1 MIEPNEW
8 LHEFNWHKQDKE
20 NLGHMIHS
28 RAAETTPKIVPLT
41 LKPDFFYYYVK
52 EVRTFDDSLI
62 TVKLMIVY
70 ELIDVEL
77 MLDRTQDPISDF
89 INAICADV
97 VSMVSK
103 LTFSQFLA
111 DSSTKLNNLDS
122 YDQLKHRASRNG
134 YKIISINYT
143 GYTSSDTLQAMQDDA
158 IQSRT
163 QMRLNAE
170 TERQKNELA
179 VLKLEGKNRRLTLE
193 SELGSREGQLT
204 EKLSNVRAKFK
215 IDSDEAKK

>member
-1 MIEPNEW
+1 M
-8 LHEFNWHKQDKE
+8 
-20 NLGHMIHS
+20 
-28 RAAETTPKIVPLT
+28 TKICQ
-41 LKPDFFYYYVK
+41 KIF
-52 EVRTFDDSLI
+52 R
-62 TVKLMIVY
+62 
-70 ELIDVEL
+70 
-77 MLDRTQDPISDF
+77 
-89 INAICADV
+89 
-97 VSMVSK
+97 
-103 LTFSQFLA
+103 FSQFLA

-170 TERQKNELA
+170 TEKQKNELS
-179 VLKLEGKNRRLTLE
+179 VLKLEGKNRRLALE

-215 IDSDEAKK
+215 IDSDEAKNETDLKLVEFETRMNEKVEAERLRIDHEYLEKLKELGVDVERYQTELNRSKNKVDTVYHLI